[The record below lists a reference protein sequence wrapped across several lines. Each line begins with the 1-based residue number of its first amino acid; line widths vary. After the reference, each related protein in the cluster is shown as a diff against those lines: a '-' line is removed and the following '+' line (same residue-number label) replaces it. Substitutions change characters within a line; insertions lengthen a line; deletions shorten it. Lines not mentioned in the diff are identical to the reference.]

1 MRFRSV
7 DCVNCRCNVVGME
20 RHDEGHLSHRI
31 GLLRAMVLGANDGI
45 ISTACLILGV
55 AAADADRGTIITAG
69 FAALV
74 AGAASMAI
82 GEYVSVSSQRDS
94 EQADIAKE
102 MWELEHTPEHELD
115 ELTAIYKGKGLTQ
128 ELARSV
134 AIQLTAKD
142 ALKVHMAE
150 ELGISQLTL
159 ARPVQASVSSALSFS
174 VGAAIPL
181 IAVSVASDSQRIST
195 TVVVALLTLVAL
207 GLASSKAGGAHPRRP
222 TLRVLIGGSIAMA
235 FTMAVGN
242 LVGGVVL

>member
-1 MRFRSV
+1 M
-7 DCVNCRCNVVGME
+7 RCNVVAME
-20 RHDEGHLSHRI
+20 RHDEGHFSHRA

-128 ELARSV
+128 ELARAV
-134 AIQLTAKD
+134 AVQLTKED
-142 ALKVHMAE
+142 ALKAHMAE

-181 IAVSVASDSQRIST
+181 IAVSVASASQRIST
-195 TVVVALLTLVAL
+195 TVIVALLTLVAL
-207 GLASSKAGGAHPRRP
+207 GLASSRAGGAHPLRP
-222 TLRVLIGGSIAMA
+222 TLRVLVGGSIAMA
-235 FTMAVGN
+235 FTMAVGS

>member
-1 MRFRSV
+1 MI
-7 DCVNCRCNVVGME
+7 DYVNSRCNLFVME
-20 RHDEGHLSHRI
+20 RHDEGHFSHRI

-55 AAADADRGTIITAG
+55 AAADAERGTIITAG
-69 FAALV
+69 IAALV

-128 ELARSV
+128 ELARAV
-134 AIQLTAKD
+134 AIQLTKED

-181 IAVSVASDSQRIST
+181 IAVSVASASQRITT
-195 TVVVALLTLVAL
+195 TVLVALLTLVAL
-207 GLASSKAGGAHPRRP
+207 GLASSKAGGAQPLKP
-222 TLRVLIGGSIAMA
+222 TLRVLVGGAIAMA
-235 FTMAVGN
+235 FTMAVGS

>member
-1 MRFRSV
+1 
-7 DCVNCRCNVVGME
+7 ME
-20 RHDEGHLSHRI
+20 RHDEGHFSHRI

-55 AAADADRGTIITAG
+55 AAADAERGTIITAG
-69 FAALV
+69 IAALV

-128 ELARSV
+128 ELARAV
-134 AIQLTAKD
+134 AIQLTKED

-181 IAVSVASDSQRIST
+181 IAVSVASATQRITT
-195 TVVVALLTLVAL
+195 TVLVALLTLIAL
-207 GLASSKAGGAHPRRP
+207 GIASSKAGGAQPLKP
-222 TLRVLIGGSIAMA
+222 TLRVLVGGAIAMA
-235 FTMAVGN
+235 FTMAVGS